1 MYKTKLHGGK
11 MEDCKTCTPIQK
23 KKRERKDDKPRRQ
36 RAGTLELTLRRQMAE
51 AIGEEE
57 LSKDE
62 RFALMMHFGLI
73 APRIDRRVTKPSWM
87 EEKTWKILRQ
97 EFHNATKGLVP
108 IYRIYQPVTSGA
120 VARTELTSKNQNN
133 SESKRFPYRGNS
145 KFPVK
150 RGDPRPTSRPQA

>member
-73 APRIDRRVTKPSWM
+73 APRIDRRVSRPNWM
-87 EEKTWKILRQ
+87 PLSEWNRKKK
-97 EFHNATKGLVP
+97 EFHTATTGLVSN
-108 IYRIYQPVTSGA
+108 YRQQTLQKVNNDTDRPNKSTFRKAGSYAPVRRNNEPQKQS
-120 VARTELTSKNQNN
+120 SK
-133 SESKRFPYRGNS
+133 
-145 KFPVK
+145 VVV
-150 RGDPRPTSRPQA
+150 